1 MRIKKSVRYIC
12 LGLIFVMLSGSVF
25 LGSRSFAKYL
35 EEYKNQQ
42 EAGVATP
49 IVNVQSRYSLTR
61 KQGLEE
67 YTHVFENDKDKNYI
81 ELKNIAPND
90 EISYYFGVSSNTID
104 ATNEVLLQV
113 EVSFIVSLHANKE
126 YTVINKDTNAE
137 ETKITSIPKSF
148 LIGENYINDGEDIDI
163 RHKGSLA
170 FFRNMNDELSSTLT
184 DYTNTGFTTPIKTDT
199 ISYENDSISYSEI
212 TQKYNYF
219 EVKDGK
225 NVDAVLE
232 ETLYKHTVGFY
243 LDAGVATTKGYLIKI
258 NLPSQAFD
266 TDGYIGAMLRVDLD
280 VNARQVQSKS

>member
-12 LGLIFVMLSGSVF
+12 LGLIFVMLCGSVF

-212 TQKYNYF
+212 TQKYNYY